1 MYIGGQSYGAKFSI
15 MAAHKIMN
23 SRQRVQ
29 PQPSLVSYDHIRP
42 AANRNNNNNNN
53 NNINDAPSH
62 NAKRSA
68 SRGEIGTIPLKG
80 ILLGG
85 PFFAFETQM
94 LAHYDFLFA
103 LGFATKAVRD
113 IQVRVYT

>member
-1 MYIGGQSYGAKFSI
+1 MYIGGQSYGAKYSI

-23 SRQRVQ
+23 IKN
-29 PQPSLVSYDHIRP
+29 IRS
-42 AANRNNNNNNN
+42 AANSNN

-62 NAKRSA
+62 HSKRSA
-68 SRGEIGTIPLKG
+68 CKGEIGTIPLKG
-80 ILLGG
+80 IVLGG

-113 IQVRVYT
+113 LQVRGYT